1 MCSIGADGLRQRRNV
16 EISSYWEF
24 MINHIM
30 HGCLLMMMN
39 GHDSGD
45 HLDQTAVM
53 MCVCMASR
61 KEGQHDVEVDHT
73 EAMRSKVEQIAH
85 ATLSQLGHIPGRS
98 PFSIANQNSGVLKV
112 IRMST
117 TSKIIGNIILSG
129 SLKAIRVHIQDTI
142 GTARPKP
149 AEGSKNSF
157 AHCDHQ
163 PADYSSISVFTDLVE
178 AVEIAWAVAAGHSHL
193 LKEKTPA
200 AMSAASSSPQS
211 LEVEQAGYYYFHGS
225 TEFCFRS

>member
-1 MCSIGADGLRQRRNV
+1 MSTSRSSTNNIHGSFAELFSFECAALVLMDYDKEGTLRFLHIG
-16 EISSYWEF
+16 EF
-24 MINHIM
+24 MINLIM

-53 MCVCMASR
+53 MCVCMA
-61 KEGQHDVEVDHT
+61 
-73 EAMRSKVEQIAH
+73 MRSKVEQIAH

-98 PFSIANQNSGVLKV
+98 PFSVANQNSGMLKV

-117 TSKIIGNIILSG
+117 TSKIIGNIILSS

-163 PADYSSISVFTDLVE
+163 PAAYSSISVFTDLVE

-200 AMSAASSSPQS
+200 AMSAASSSPRGFKAWR
-211 LEVEQAGYYYFHGS
+211 LN
-225 TEFCFRS
+225 R